1 MKIHEYIIPV
11 ALAAVLAGGCDS
23 ILTGEEGDEQEGT
36 VTVTLNASGAVSKA
50 GMDESLDI
58 VWNNNDEVLING
70 EKHTVSPDGQNP
82 AKVTVTDVYESDG
95 YVAIFPYSKQY
106 TKGESYLVDVP
117 KEQFYSTDMPVET
130 YPMIGYGTSTDIRM
144 SGICGIIKIG
154 VEGSGELTKVTVSSN
169 NADDFLAGTM
179 DIPMSDVTGGSLKD
193 SYPDFCTDY
202 SVSGSVAVSFD
213 RGLVIE
219 GGTKY
224 IYAVIPARTYSS
236 GLSIGMRGSDGNVT
250 HKTDP
255 VTVKRATVTDLGV
268 FTLGQGGDEPVEP
281 EYGDINI
288 TSEGSTDAIAYEITA
303 DPDSRISVS
312 VVSRNLWDKTA
323 GSGSYQSDEEVSEAL
338 LLQYG
343 TEATTGTD
351 GKYAGNTSEAYDTE
365 GLCAI
370 TPDTEYMVLAGYTDG
385 SGING
390 TPAFQ
395 SVRTLAGQQGEEV
408 QLYTEIL
415 PGEKDYKLIYT
426 KIRTTGAT
434 EIKVIVAGK
443 GWYDELAG
451 QGKTDS
457 EMLTESGTA
466 LEGTDL
472 EAANSEE
479 GLALTWRG
487 IPSTEF
493 VFMALA
499 KGENGDEKIETK
511 FHTTSAYLPED
522 AQWKTISTDGY
533 MECGLLSGF
542 FEEPIGLGNLTIEQ
556 LGDHD
561 IFRIPNPFA
570 EVAAANPDAFSTTD
584 GHLLLDARDGKVLL
598 ESFENYPGLIYTVK
612 YPEDTYGMS
621 FVSALEITDG
631 EYSYGSY
638 NKAEGIIDFGDIA
651 MRLSDYDNTGYYST
665 GSTTLW
671 FHNPNTEE
679 PDPVPES
686 PGLSL
691 EDFEII
697 HAEW

>member
-1 MKIHEYIIPV
+1 MKCYIYHIPLLI
-11 ALAAVLAGGCDS
+11 AAMLAAGCDNIFS
-23 ILTGEEGDEQEGT
+23 GNEEE
-36 VTVTLNASGAVSKA
+36 TVTLTLSTSGALSKA
-50 GMDESLDI
+50 GMDQGLGI
-58 VWNNNDEVLING
+58 VWENNDEVLING
-70 EKHTVSPDGQNP
+70 ERYRVSPGEQDLTSVSVSG
-82 AKVTVTDVYESDG
+82 VYESDG
-95 YVAIFPYSKQY
+95 YLAIYPYSRQY
-106 TKGESYLVDVP
+106 TAGDSYLVDIP
-117 KEQFYSTDMPVET
+117 AEQAYGTDMPVES
-130 YPMIGYGTSTDIRM
+130 YPMIGYSTSTDLRM
-144 SGICGIIKIG
+144 SGVCGIVRIG
-154 VEGSGELTKVTVSSN
+154 VNGTGQIGSVTVTGGS
-169 NADDFLAGTM
+169 ADDILSGTLT
-179 DIPMSDVTGGSLKD
+179 IPAADVTGGSLKG
-193 SYPDFCTDY
+193 SYSDFYTEY
-202 SVSGSVAVSFD
+202 STSGSVTVSID
-213 RGLVIE
+213 RGLQAGDE
-219 GGTKY
+219 TRY
-224 IYAVIPARTYSS
+224 IYAAIPARTYSS
-236 GLSIGMRGSDGNVT
+236 GLKITFGYTSGNT
-250 HKTDP
+250 TEIETESG
-255 VTVKRATVTDLGV
+255 VTVGRAAVTDLGT
-268 FTLGQGGDEPVEP
+268 FTLEGGEEEP
-281 EYGDINI
+281 EYGNI
-288 TSEGSTDAIAYEITA
+288 YIMHGPGPNYLNYEITA
-303 DPDSRISVS
+303 DPDSRLSVS
-312 VVSRNLWDKTA
+312 LVTVELWDRTA
-323 GSGSYQSDEEVSEAL
+323 ESGTYQSGDDICKAL

-343 TEATTGTD
+343 SEAVTDAD
-351 GKYAGNTSEAYDTE
+351 GKYNGSFSEAYGIDGT
-365 GLCAI
+365 CALE
-370 TPDTEYMVLAGYTDG
+370 PSTEYRMLVGYTDG
-385 SGING
+385 SAING
-390 TPAFQ
+390 TPEYQ
-395 SVRTLAGQQGEEV
+395 SLFTSAAAYEEV
-408 QLYTEIL
+408 QLHTEIL

-487 IPSTEF
+487 TPSTEF

-511 FHTTSAYLPED
+511 FLTTSAYLPED
-522 AQWKTISTDGY
+522 AHWKTISTDGY
-533 MECGLLSGF
+533 MECGLLSAF

-651 MRLSDYDNTGYYST
+651 MRLSDQDNTGYYLA
-665 GSTTLW
+665 GPTTLW